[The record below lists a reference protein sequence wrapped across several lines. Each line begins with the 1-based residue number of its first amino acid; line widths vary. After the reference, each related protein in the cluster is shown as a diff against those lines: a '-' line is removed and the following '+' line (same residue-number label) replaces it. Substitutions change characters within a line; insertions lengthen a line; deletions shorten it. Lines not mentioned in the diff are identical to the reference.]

1 MSAWGWVIK
10 LPPIGGSVSSS
21 HRRDFHSQR
30 RRDFHSYRRRD
41 FHS

>member
-21 HRRDFHSQR
+21 HRRDFRPAFLDGPS
-30 RRDFHSYRRRD
+30 FVE
-41 FHS
+41 F